1 MDSKCE
7 TMAKNNCQSKS
18 MADRDPG
25 LGIGHNLLPG
35 EGGRGSRRIVVVSQ
49 WNLPDFSPPPATT
62 LCSISMIPFIGH
74 QFSVFPPPLLYFTSD
89 D

>member
-35 EGGRGSRRIVVVSQ
+35 EGRGGSRRIVVASQ
-49 WNLPDFSPPPATT
+49 WNDPPPPATA

-74 QFSVFPPPLLYFTSD
+74 QFSVFPSPLLYFTSD

>member
-35 EGGRGSRRIVVVSQ
+35 GGGGGEVGGLWLCHNGMI
-49 WNLPDFSPPPATT
+49 PPPATA